1 MNRFDLI
8 AQSVRIKAVENA
20 MAHAAERIR
29 IRREGQHRFGGGGA
43 GQNSPMAKA
52 RSGS

>member
-8 AQSVRIKAVENA
+8 AQSVRITAVENA
-20 MAHAAERIR
+20 MAHAAESIR
-29 IRREGQHRFGGGGA
+29 LRRASQHRFQEGSK
-43 GQNSPMAKA
+43 GQSSPMARA